1 MSDTASRNPTSAPQ
15 MLADAL
21 LRSVTGTS
29 AQLRVTGTNAISNQS
44 EVGLVATTFSEVVL
58 SPVLMRKLRPNF
70 KEGQAPRWEM
80 LVSATSVR
88 TQISALDLPSARALF
103 AMALAV
109 TVAGNDYLIESVA
122 SNEAF
127 GQVYLY
133 RLSLRETCTQVSL
146 TGNPLHAYPARG
158 LPGGRLDKDS
168 GSTNPRSDPER
179 GSGNEGISGRKG
191 SVLPDPLFLIS
202 CLYAKRKRFL
212 LHGAPHAAGGSQS

>member
-1 MSDTASRNPTSAPQ
+1 

-44 EVGLVATTFSEVVL
+44 EVGLVATTFFEVVL
-58 SPVLMRKLRPNF
+58 SPVLMRKLRPTF

-80 LVSATSVR
+80 LVSATSVQ
-88 TQISALDLPSARALF
+88 TQISALDLPSAKALF

-109 TVAGNDYLIESVA
+109 TVTGKDYLIESVA

-133 RLSLRETCTQVSL
+133 RLSLRETCPQSL
-146 TGNPLHAYPARG
+146 
-158 LPGGRLDKDS
+158 
-168 GSTNPRSDPER
+168 
-179 GSGNEGISGRKG
+179 
-191 SVLPDPLFLIS
+191 
-202 CLYAKRKRFL
+202 
-212 LHGAPHAAGGSQS
+212 